1 MSTRDCVVMLEY
13 LVDIS
18 NPNTR
23 VGKVMLSVDKNL
35 NVEDNIIVS
44 IPNWTPGSYL
54 IRDFAR
60 NIEKISVDK
69 GIIEKMDKNHWI
81 ITKTKN
87 KPIKIEYL
95 VYMGEKSVRTSY
107 MDAYHAQ
114 IIPPSSFLY
123 IPSLRNEPCFI
134 KFIIP
139 LGWTIHTPLKKEKS
153 GFYANN
159 YDELVDS
166 PIEASKNIIAK
177 GFNIYGKKHNVIF
190 CNVGTYALSKL
201 VKDINK
207 ITRIIYNI
215 FGDWPNKRDYY
226 FFIHNGIGGGLEH
239 NNSSSIALPFES
251 FFSPKGYYGFI
262 STIAH
267 EYFHMWNVRHMRTE
281 KLANYD
287 YDHEN
292 YTSLLWF
299 HEGFTNYYGNII
311 PVKANIVG
319 NDLYINHLGDIIG
332 SYYKFYGRN
341 LQSLA
346 SSSFDAWIKLYKPN
360 EESPNA
366 TISYYTIGELAAFI
380 LNIYLIENH
389 GYGLDYLMNALWFK
403 FKDKSIPENDFLNV
417 VSGILNDN
425 KAYSMLYDF
434 IFTTKELPI
443 EEYFGKAGLV
453 IKKAVSNE
461 PYTGIDFAPN
471 STVVKYVLRDS
482 PAEKAGIV
490 PLDELIFVDGIRA
503 KQDNIKDLF
512 HSTDKDY
519 ELVLSRD
526 GFLIKT
532 TIKINKNTEK
542 YEIKVN
548 KKMGNKIAKIHHK
561 VFGLDVKGKDFEST

>member
-1 MSTRDCVVMLEY
+1 MLEY
-13 LVDIS
+13 LVDIT

-23 VGKVMLSVDKNL
+23 VGKVIFSVDKNL
-35 NVEDNIIVS
+35 NVRDNIIVS

-60 NIEKISVDK
+60 NIEKISVDN
-69 GIIEKMDKNHWI
+69 GIIEKLDKNHWI
-81 ITKTKN
+81 IYKTKN

-107 MDAYHAQ
+107 MDVYHAQ

-134 KFIIP
+134 KFLIP
-139 LGWTIHTPLKKEKS
+139 RGWTIHTPLKKEMD
-153 GFYANN
+153 GFYAIS

-166 PIEASKNIIAK
+166 PIEAGKNIVVK
-177 GFNIYGKKHNVIF
+177 NFYIYGKKHNVIF
-190 CNVGTYALSKL
+190 CNVGAYTLSKL

-207 ITRIIYNI
+207 VTREIYNI
-215 FGDWPNKRDYY
+215 FGDWPNTKDYY
-226 FFIHNGIGGGLEH
+226 FFIHNGVGGGLEH
-239 NNSSSIALPFES
+239 NNSSSITLPFES
-251 FFSPKGYYGFI
+251 SFSPKGYYGFI

-281 KLANYD
+281 KLINYD

-299 HEGFTNYYGNII
+299 HEGFTNYYGNIV

-319 NDLYINHLGDIIG
+319 KNLYLNHLAEIIT
-332 SYYKFYGRN
+332 SYYKYNGRN

-366 TISYYTIGELAAFI
+366 TISYYSIGELVAFL

-389 GYGLDYLMNALWFK
+389 DYDLDHLMNNLWFK
-403 FKDKSIPENDFLNV
+403 FKNKSIPENDFLEV
-417 VSGILNDN
+417 VSDILND
-425 KAYSMLYDF
+425 KKVYDLLYDF

-443 EEYFGKAGLV
+443 EEYFGEAGLV
-453 IKKAVSNE
+453 IRKSLTKE
-461 PYTGIDFAPN
+461 PYIGIDFAPN
-471 STVVKYVLRDS
+471 STIVKYVLRDS
-482 PAEKAGIV
+482 PAEKAGIA
-490 PLDELIFVDGIRA
+490 PLDELIFVDGVRA
-503 KQDNIKDLF
+503 KQDNIKDIF
-512 HSTDKDY
+512 YSNDKDY
-519 ELVLSRD
+519 ELVLCRD
-526 GFLIKT
+526 NFLIKS

-542 YEIKVN
+542 YEIKVD
-548 KKMGNKIAKIHHK
+548 KKMDSKISKIYNRI
-561 VFGLDVKGKDFEST
+561 FGL

>member
-1 MSTRDCVVMLEY
+1 MLEY
-13 LVDIS
+13 FVDIS

-23 VGKVMLSVDKNL
+23 VGKVILSVDKNL
-35 NVEDNIIVS
+35 NKGENITVS

-69 GIIEKMDKNHWI
+69 GIIEKIDKNHWI
-81 ITKTKN
+81 ISKTKN
-87 KPIKIEYL
+87 KQIKIEYF

-107 MDAYHAQ
+107 MDIYHAQ

-123 IPSLRNEPCFI
+123 IPDLRNEPCFI

-139 LGWTIHTPLKKEKS
+139 SGWTIHTPLKKDMN

-166 PIEASKNIIAK
+166 PIEAGKNIVVRD
-177 GFNIYGKKHNVIF
+177 FNIYGKKHNVIF
-190 CNVGTYALSKL
+190 CNVGAYTLSKL
-201 VKDINK
+201 VKDIDK
-207 ITRIIYNI
+207 ITRKIYNI

-226 FFIHNGIGGGLEH
+226 FFIHNGVGGGLEH
-239 NNSSSIALPFES
+239 NNSSSITIPFES
-251 FFSPKGYYGFI
+251 SFSPKGYYGFI

-281 KLANYD
+281 KLINYD

-292 YTSLLWF
+292 YTTLLWF

-311 PVKANIVG
+311 PIKANIVVK
-319 NDLYINHLGDIIG
+319 DLYLNHLADIIT

-346 SSSFDAWIKLYKPN
+346 SSSFDAWIKLYRPN

-366 TISYYTIGELAAFI
+366 TISYYTIGELVAFL
-380 LNIYLIENH
+380 LNVYMIDNH
-389 GYGLDYLMNALWFK
+389 GYDLDHLMNNLWFK
-403 FKDKSIPENDFLNV
+403 FKDKSIPENDFIDI
-417 VSGILNDN
+417 VSDILNDKKVSN
-425 KAYSMLYDF
+425 LLYDF
-434 IFTTKELPI
+434 IFTTNELPI
-443 EEYFGKAGLV
+443 KEYFGKAGLV
-453 IKKAVSNE
+453 VKKSLTKE

-490 PLDELIFVDGIRA
+490 PSDELLFVDELRA
-503 KQDNIKDLF
+503 KPDNIKDLF
-512 HSTDKDY
+512 YSTDKDY
-519 ELVLSRD
+519 NLVLSRD

-532 TIKINKNTEK
+532 TIKINRNIEK
-542 YEIKVN
+542 YELKVN
-548 KKMGNKIAKIHHK
+548 KKMDGKISKTYHKI
-561 VFGLDVKGKDFEST
+561 FDL